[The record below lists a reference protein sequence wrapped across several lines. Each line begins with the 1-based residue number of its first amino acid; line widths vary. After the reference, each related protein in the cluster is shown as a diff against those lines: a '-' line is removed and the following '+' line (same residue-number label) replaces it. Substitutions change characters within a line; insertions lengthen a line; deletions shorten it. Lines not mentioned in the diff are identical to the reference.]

1 MIDLTASEEIA
12 DDARARA
19 NVLRL
24 AAAQALTGA
33 NSAVI
38 FATGSIVGATLAPNI
53 SLATVPLSMYVL
65 GLAAGTLPTGAI
77 SRAYGRRAAFIIG
90 TGCGVLT
97 GALGAFAIL
106 HGSFW
111 LFCGATF
118 LGGLYGAV
126 AQSYRFAAADG
137 ASAAFRPKA
146 VSWVMAGGV
155 FAGVLGPQLVQW
167 TMDVWPPYLFA
178 FSFVMQALVA
188 LVAMAVLAGVD
199 APKPAATD
207 LHGGRPLFQIARHPR
222 FIAAALCGV
231 IAYPMMN
238 LVMTSAPLA
247 MKMCGLTVSDSNFG
261 IQWHIVAMYGPSF
274 FTGSLIARFGAPR
287 IVALGLSLE
296 AVAAMIGLSGIT
308 APHFW
313 ATLIVLGVGWN
324 FGFVGASALVLETHR
339 PQERNKVQAFND
351 FLVFGMMAIGSFS
364 SGQLLANYGWSA
376 VNMVVFPPVL
386 LGLAVLS
393 FVSFAKRRAKL
404 RAGGRVSRA
413 QYLEWLPSADSSLAI
428 EVFFRP
434 VDHAVRVTARR
445 SKKRWTPPITPSSTR
460 PPSATRAGASCWSAS
475 CSRRLA
481 GGSASTARASMSPNC
496 TGCAAGR
503 RR

>member
-1 MIDLTASEEIA
+1 MAVVEEIS
-12 DDARARA
+12 DDARVRS
-19 NVLRL
+19 NVVRL

-38 FATGSIVGATLAPNI
+38 FATGSIVGATLAPDV
-53 SLATVPLSMYVL
+53 SLATVPLSMYVV

-77 SRAYGRRAAFIIG
+77 SRAYGRRVAFIIG

-97 GALGAFAIL
+97 GLLGAFAIL
-106 HGSFW
+106 HASFP

-126 AQSYRFAAADG
+126 SQSYRFAAADG
-137 ASAAFRPKA
+137 ASAEYRPKA

-167 TMDVWPPYLFA
+167 TMDVWQPYLFA
-178 FSFVMQALVA
+178 FSFVLQAVVA
-188 LVAMAVLAGVD
+188 LVAMAVLSGID
-199 APKPAATD
+199 APRPAPSD
-207 LHGGRPLFQIARHPR
+207 LHGGRPLFEIVRQPR
-222 FIAAALCGV
+222 FIAAALCGI

-247 MKMCGLTVSDSNFG
+247 MKMCGLSVSDSNFG

-274 FTGSLIARFGAPR
+274 FTGTLIARFGAPR
-287 IVALGLSLE
+287 VVAAGLLLE
-296 AVAAMIGLSGIT
+296 AGAAVVGLSGIT
-308 APHFW
+308 AMHFW
-313 ATLIVLGVGWN
+313 ATLVILGVGWN

-376 VNMVVFPPVL
+376 VNLVVLPPVM
-386 LGLAVLS
+386 LGLAVLMLAA
-393 FVSFAKRRAKL
+393 FAKRRARL
-404 RAGGRVSRA
+404 QAVPGFPDAG
-413 QYLEWLPSADSSLAI
+413 L
-428 EVFFRP
+428 
-434 VDHAVRVTARR
+434 
-445 SKKRWTPPITPSSTR
+445 
-460 PPSATRAGASCWSAS
+460 
-475 CSRRLA
+475 
-481 GGSASTARASMSPNC
+481 
-496 TGCAAGR
+496 
-503 RR
+503 